1 MGQLDSL
8 VKSFLIQ
15 ISSFKVSMASL
26 TVALLAFSQ
35 ASLEAVIVVNGT
47 NPEYRDNLNDYD
59 AYYSY
64 YDNKKSSANIAN
76 VAFLTTGGGNSGLI
90 TTYNDGKN
98 EANSDNPNTV
108 SSTSLTLA
116 QAGAL
121 SYNDGSGTRDGVA
134 FYISSNQQGKGF
146 YGVERLEIYT
156 SATATVDS
164 LDDINSGPDDENI
177 AYKFDS
183 GRTDE
188 GNGTGQLQL
197 FYGSGNSNWDVQ
209 LIVPLDKF
217 TLINN
222 DYQQTYVQFVVEY
235 TDTAGSD
242 SWQYDANTTLIPEP
256 SSSLLISLGA
266 ILGLLRRRR

>member
-1 MGQLDSL
+1 
-8 VKSFLIQ
+8 
-15 ISSFKVSMASL
+15 MASL
-26 TVALLAFSQ
+26 TVALLALSQ
-35 ASLEAVIVVNGT
+35 ASLEAVIVVNET

-64 YDNKKSSANIAN
+64 DDKKKSSANIDN

-98 EANSDNPNTV
+98 VANSDNPNTV

-121 SYNDGSGTRDGVA
+121 SYNDGSGMRDGVA
-134 FYISSNQQGKGF
+134 FYISSNQQGNGF

-164 LDDINSGPDDENI
+164 LADINPGPDDENI

-183 GRTDE
+183 ERTDKH
-188 GNGTGQLQL
+188 NGTGQLQL

-235 TDTAGSD
+235 TDTAAPD
-242 SWQYDANTTLIPEP
+242 SWQYDANNTTLIPEP
-256 SSSLLISLGA
+256 SSSLLVSLGA